1 MDFVSFRRA
10 LHIIHS
16 GSVLDV
22 EIIPG
27 NNMNRLQYMDRAT
40 RECILLMLSPERDM
54 SPHRPGSQKWHI
66 HCANTNQNKCWS
78 KHVHELLRWGLASW
92 WILDAPEN
100 TSNTSMFSAMDSFMH
115 GRDRKTK
122 GIDSGVGIVYRP
134 TLRLPRAAK
143 SGIPDMCFGTQSP
156 PHVAWCWQGPYWTQD
171 LYLSAS
177 DYLDMLNRPKVKYMW
192 GAQHGK
198 WVCKHVYSLH
208 ISSGFIINFD
218 VRLLSFR
225 QKQGCSQC
233 QQQCRLCPC
242 QRQRVM
248 TFSHCSQ
255 QDFVPPDPI

>member
-40 RECILLMLSPERDM
+40 RECILLMLSPERHEPA
-54 SPHRPGSQKWHI
+54 SPWVPKMAHPLCKHKSKQMLIKTCTWASEMRTCFLVNPRRPREHFE
-66 HCANTNQNKCWS
+66 
-78 KHVHELLRWGLASW
+78 HVHVLSDGQLHAR
-92 WILDAPEN
+92 P
-100 TSNTSMFSAMDSFMH
+100 
-115 GRDRKTK
+115 RQKKTK
-122 GIDSGVGIVYRP
+122 GIDSGVGIVYLP

-156 PHVAWCWQGPYWTQD
+156 PHVAWCWQGAYWTQD

-255 QDFVPPDPI
+255 RDFVPPDPI